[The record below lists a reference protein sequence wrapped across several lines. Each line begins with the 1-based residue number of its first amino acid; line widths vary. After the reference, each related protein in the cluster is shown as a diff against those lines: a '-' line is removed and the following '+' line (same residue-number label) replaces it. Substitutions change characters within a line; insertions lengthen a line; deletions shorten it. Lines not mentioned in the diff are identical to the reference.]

1 MKRISIASEP
11 EYARKANRLLSK
23 LTKAM
28 NYSRASRVEGK
39 DLHLTFHRQGITPEE
54 KRKLIEKEV
63 G

>member
-1 MKRISIASEP
+1 
-11 EYARKANRLLSK
+11 
-23 LTKAM
+23 M